1 MPSPKKGKPFG
12 RHICRPYGRTEKGTD
27 GAIANFRSVC
37 RGRIDASRAVYPL
50 CRNVRVIATGG
61 IYAAPTDE
69 PVNFAPPFG
78 RGRGMPRPYEK
89 GFPQKGEAFRAVYSA
104 GVSGV
109 VSGAGSAGVSGAGV
123 SGAGASGAGS
133 AGVSGAGASGAGSTG
148 VSGAGVSG
156 AGVSGAGS
164 GV

>member
-69 PVNFAPPFG
+69 PVNFAPPSG

-104 GVSGV
+104 GDSGAD
-109 VSGAGSAGVSGAGV
+109 SGAGSAGV

-133 AGVSGAGASGAGSTG
+133 AGVSGAGASGAGSAG